1 MPSFTITDRGGV
13 SFPQGDHTTVAF
25 FCDNTLD
32 GNPRAALRV
41 VVWSAD
47 RPDVHNIQ
55 VGNDGGR
62 QVVLPF
68 AVPSGTHAVTV
79 TRTDGKAFPVYAQVY

>member
-13 SFPQGDHTTVAF
+13 SFPPGDHTAVAF

-32 GNPRAALRV
+32 GSPQAALRV
-41 VVWSAD
+41 VVWSPGH
-47 RPDVHNIQ
+47 PDVHRVA

-62 QVVLPF
+62 QVVVPF
-68 AVPSGTHAVTV
+68 ADPAATHTVTV
-79 TRTDGKAFPVYAQVY
+79 TRTDGLSFPVYAAVT